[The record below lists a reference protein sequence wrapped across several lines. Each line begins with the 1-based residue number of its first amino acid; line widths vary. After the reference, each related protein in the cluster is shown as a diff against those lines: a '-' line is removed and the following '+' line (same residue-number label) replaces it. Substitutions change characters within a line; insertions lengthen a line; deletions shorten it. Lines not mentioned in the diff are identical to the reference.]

1 MLNKI
6 LSYVPLGRIRK
17 DNKIVAERMEIE
29 TKKLG
34 NFLSILFNVTP
45 VKGNILKG
53 KQEGGK
59 LRSITKQGRK
69 KYFFK

>member
-6 LSYVPLGRIRK
+6 LSYVPLGRVRK
-17 DNKIVAERMEIE
+17 DNKIVVERMEID
-29 TKKLG
+29 TKILG

-53 KQEGGK
+53 KQEGEK
-59 LRSITKQGRK
+59 LRSTTKQG
-69 KYFFK
+69 

>member
-6 LSYVPLGRIRK
+6 LSYVPLGRVRK
-17 DNKIVAERMEIE
+17 DNKIVVERMEID
-29 TKKLG
+29 TKTLG

-53 KQEGGK
+53 KQEGEK
-59 LRSITKQGRK
+59 LRSTTKQG
-69 KYFFK
+69 

>member
-6 LSYVPLGRIRK
+6 LSYVPLGRVRK
-17 DNKIVAERMEIE
+17 DNKIVVERMEID
-29 TKKLG
+29 TKTLG

-53 KQEGGK
+53 KQEVEK
-59 LRSITKQGRK
+59 LRSTTKQG
-69 KYFFK
+69 